1 MFAANGD
8 AIAVNA
14 TGVEITP
21 GCAPAFIED
30 ATEVLQMNN
39 KHPNSTEEN
48 SPSKLGR
55 REFLIASAAAIAA
68 PLLPAGS
75 NSLLAESSD
84 NGMIYRTLGR
94 TGERVSVIG
103 LGGWHIGQPAL
114 AEQDSIQL
122 IRQAIDR
129 GITFMDNCWD
139 YNEGASQVRMGKA
152 LKDGYRTKVFLMD
165 KIDGRTKKAAA
176 EQIDQCL
183 QRLQTDVIDLLQHH
197 EVIRLEDPD
206 RIFAEGG
213 AQEAVLAA
221 QKAGKVRYIGF
232 TGHKDPVVHLRML
245 DLARQ
250 HNFHFDAVQL
260 PLNVMDAHFRSF
272 ERDVLPVLQREGIAP
287 LGMKAFGHPY
297 ILHSNTVTPIEALHY
312 CLHLPIAVQ
321 ITGIDSQ
328 QILDQA
334 LEAVRTFKPL
344 TQAEV
349 ASLLKRTK
357 SAALEGKYELY
368 KTSTRFDGTQ
378 QHPEWLGKD
387 PLAG

>member
-1 MFAANGD
+1 MHNQPP
-8 AIAVNA
+8 NA
-14 TGVEITP
+14 T
-21 GCAPAFIED
+21 
-30 ATEVLQMNN
+30 
-39 KHPNSTEEN
+39 SEN

-55 REFLIASAAAIAA
+55 RKFLTASAGAIAA
-68 PLLPAGS
+68 PLLAAGS
-75 NSLLAESSD
+75 NSLLAQSRD
-84 NGMIYRTLGR
+84 DGMLYRPLGR

-103 LGGWHIGQPAL
+103 LGGWHIGQPSL
-114 AEQDSIQL
+114 AEHESMQL

-139 YNEGASQVRMGKA
+139 YNDGASQVRMGKA
-152 LKDGYRTKVFLMD
+152 LKDGYRQKVFLMD
-165 KIDGRTKKAAA
+165 KIDGRTKQAAA

-221 QKAGKVRYIGF
+221 QQAGKVRYIGF

-250 HNFHFDAVQL
+250 HNVHFDAVQL

-272 ERDVLPVLQREGIAP
+272 ERDVLPVLQRDGIAP

-312 CLHLPIAVQ
+312 CLNLPIAVQ

-328 QILDQA
+328 QLLDQA
-334 LEAVRTFKPL
+334 FEAVRTFKPL
-344 TQAEV
+344 AQAEV
-349 ASLLKRTK
+349 ASLLERTR
-357 SAALEGKYELY
+357 SAALAGKYELY